1 MDMTNLST
9 FRPYLVR
16 NLNFIFMCNSIE
28 DTDKEVYKIKAS
40 IRVSLYLGTCSVI
53 LLERLAKFPRRVVH
67 LCYLR

>member
-1 MDMTNLST
+1 MGTTNLRT
-9 FRPYLVR
+9 FRSYLVSY
-16 NLNFIFMCNSIE
+16 LNFILMCNAIE

>member
-1 MDMTNLST
+1 MGTTNLST
-9 FRPYLVR
+9 FHSYLVSY
-16 NLNFIFMCNSIE
+16 LNFVLMCNAIE